1 MLAASTLA
9 FACSGCSSS
18 GSGTAGTGGTSG
30 ASTGPSSSGGT
41 AQTGRGGGSGSDAAA
56 GGNGGAQTGGSV
68 GAGGSTTAV
77 GGAILGSG
85 GATAASGG
93 VYATGGA
100 TVGDQGGTT
109 GSAGATG
116 AGGKPATGGSIG
128 PAGSGG
134 TSSRGGSTGAG
145 GAGGTSGGAGGGAG
159 GANGGGTG
167 TSCSG
172 PVATFSGA
180 LADGI
185 AFKDTDGKPVNAHGG
200 GIIQVG
206 DTFYMHGEYFPPGA
220 TDNNFHGV
228 EMYSSKDLATWK
240 NEGIIL
246 EEGAGP
252 EIATG
257 RKGERP
263 HIIKC
268 PSSGEFVLTMHAASN
283 DYQTD
288 KEVVYATSSV
298 VNGKYAYKGPLTNA
312 AGTLAEHSD
321 MSAVVD
327 KGKAYVITESG
338 HVYTLA
344 EDCHSWLTDQTF
356 SAVNVPSDLGLDK
369 PGGGESPTVFRAGD
383 TLYWIASQKT
393 GWRANDNVYA
403 TAPSMTGPWTNQGL
417 IAPSGEKTWLS
428 QATWVTP
435 VAGCKSTVYVYWGDH
450 WYGTQDTTAPG
461 KHNDQTTYVFQP
473 IVFSGTKISLP
484 TYLDSWQLDVGAG
497 TWR

>member
-1 MLAASTLA
+1 
-9 FACSGCSSS
+9 
-18 GSGTAGTGGTSG
+18 
-30 ASTGPSSSGGT
+30 
-41 AQTGRGGGSGSDAAA
+41 
-56 GGNGGAQTGGSV
+56 
-68 GAGGSTTAV
+68 
-77 GGAILGSG
+77 
-85 GATAASGG
+85 
-93 VYATGGA
+93 
-100 TVGDQGGTT
+100 
-109 GSAGATG
+109 
-116 AGGKPATGGSIG
+116 
-128 PAGSGG
+128 
-134 TSSRGGSTGAG
+134 
-145 GAGGTSGGAGGGAG
+145 
-159 GANGGGTG
+159 
-167 TSCSG
+167 
-172 PVATFSGA
+172 
-180 LADGI
+180 
-185 AFKDTDGKPVNAHGG
+185 
-200 GIIQVG
+200 
-206 DTFYMHGEYFPPGA
+206 MHGEYFPPGG
-220 TDNNFHGV
+220 TDNDFHGV

-263 HIIKC
+263 HIVKC
-268 PSSGEFVLTMHAASN
+268 PSSGEFVLFMHAASN

-288 KEVVYATSSV
+288 KEVVYATSST

-312 AGTLAEHSD
+312 SGTRAEHSD

-344 EDCHSWLTDQTF
+344 EDCHSWLTDQAF

-403 TAPSMTGPWTNQGL
+403 TASAMTGPWTNQGL

-428 QATWVTP
+428 QSTWVTP
-435 VAGCKSTVYVYWGDH
+435 VVGCKGTVYVYWGDH
-450 WYGTQDTTAPG
+450 WYGTEDTTAPG

-484 TYLDSWQLDVGAG
+484 TYLNPWKLDVGAG
-497 TWR
+497 TYQ